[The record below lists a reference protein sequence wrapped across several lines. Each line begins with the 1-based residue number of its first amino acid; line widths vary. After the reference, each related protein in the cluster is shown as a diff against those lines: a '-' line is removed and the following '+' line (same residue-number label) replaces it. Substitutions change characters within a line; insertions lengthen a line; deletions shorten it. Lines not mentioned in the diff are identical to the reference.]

1 MIDASIP
8 FNAVNSTFYQPMID
22 AMISY
27 GGGYKGPRFHD
38 LHGYL
43 LTKNVE
49 EVKKFVERF
58 HSTWK

>member
-1 MIDASIP
+1 MIVASIP
-8 FNAVNSTFYQPMID
+8 FNVVNSMFYQPMID

-38 LHGYL
+38 LRGYL